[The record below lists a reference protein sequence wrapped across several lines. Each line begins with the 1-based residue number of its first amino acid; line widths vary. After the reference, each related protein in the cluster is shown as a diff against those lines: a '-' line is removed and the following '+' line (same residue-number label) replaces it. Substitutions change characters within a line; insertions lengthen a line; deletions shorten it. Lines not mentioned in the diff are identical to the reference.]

1 MALLVLKMFFFYNA
15 RNANLTKPSSI
26 YPEIWSEFVC
36 DLKAIEV
43 MLSDNT
49 VIEIDLDRG
58 IINFE
63 GCTSEGL
70 NIRIG
75 YDIKTKRIK
84 THYPKFD

>member
-1 MALLVLKMFFFYNA
+1 
-15 RNANLTKPSSI
+15 
-26 YPEIWSEFVC
+26 
-36 DLKAIEV
+36 